1 MIIMTGCAP
10 KCSNEI
16 SDMAMACFKNHQGM
30 TIIFE
35 PQPESKDAQH
45 LDIKEIEEVPKKK

>member
-1 MIIMTGCAP
+1 MTGCAP